1 MSIARNYCTFAIH
14 RLSYIIA
21 MDNGSSFKSNEFKIF
36 CTMKR
41 IKHNTAAP
49 YHSLSNGPAIKA
61 PQTFKYSMKKL
72 GENSYSDLITSI
84 NRFLSYRNTP
94 HSFIS
99 LSPAE
104 LLINQKIKT
113 RLNLLK

>member
-1 MSIARNYCTFAIH
+1 
-14 RLSYIIA
+14 
-21 MDNGSSFKSNEFKIF
+21 MDNGISFKSNEFKIF
-36 CTMKR
+36 CTMKG

-49 YHSLSNGPAIKA
+49 YHSLSNGPAIEV
-61 PQTFKYSMKKL
+61 PQTFKSSMKKL
-72 GENSYSDLITSI
+72 GENSYSDLITSV
-84 NRFLSYRNTP
+84 NRFLFYRNTP

-104 LLINQKIKT
+104 LLINKKIKT